1 MKYLSFKIEIMCSAK
16 LVKNSYF
23 FNSASIRIFNLFLTM
38 KRELRFRLH
47 QLLKSNNILKQFDAV
62 VFRNSVC
69 FLLRET
75 FEF

>member
-1 MKYLSFKIEIMCSAK
+1 
-16 LVKNSYF
+16 
-23 FNSASIRIFNLFLTM
+23 M
-38 KRELRFRLH
+38 KRKLWFRLH

-62 VFRNSVC
+62 VFRNSVR